1 MDVLDKFLK
10 QYSYKFDKGYPD
22 MNNPKDKEMLFEFAY
37 KLMEKDE
44 EIDIKITD
52 KEIINNKTS
61 TITSSE
67 ELYDIITNKYAVDG
81 QDVLNVDNFYNS
93 IKKSSNSNTLLNL
106 IQKGGNKRLSS
117 GNYDIKGVEKE
128 LYDLIMG
135 TIKIPNGEPSELWV
149 AFMYKGEIKGGV
161 AGDTGITSDID
172 VNNQGVSL
180 KNYASIATLDF
191 GSLGKTVEELL
202 RDTINLFQIL
212 SGLKVK
218 KTLTRNSINAILDAI
233 TSPEVERDMEEII
246 EMAKTTNIATIKRLA
261 AQIQSNLEDD
271 DPKSLVKSFCRGI
284 DTNIADK
291 LNEVSWWMT
300 INKGIVYTSSNK
312 ELFEKLRCTDEN
324 RLSYGVSNFKD
335 LHLFVNG
342 NYLYKTIASK

>member
-1 MDVLDKFLK
+1 MDNLTKYLNNIA
-10 QYSYKFDKGYPD
+10 YKFPKGYPD
-22 MNNPKDKEMLFEFAY
+22 MDNPEDKKMLFEIIENFIN
-37 KLMEKDE
+37 EDE
-44 EIDIKITD
+44 EVDIKITD
-52 KEIINNKTS
+52 KDITNNKTS

-67 ELYDIITNKYAVDG
+67 ELYDTITTKYAVDG
-81 QDVLNVDNFYNS
+81 QDVLNVENFYNS
-93 IKKSSNSNTLLNL
+93 IQKSPNSNNLLTL
-106 IQKGGNKRLSS
+106 IQNGGNKKLSS
-117 GNYDIKGVEKE
+117 GNYSIKGIEKE

-161 AGDTGITSDID
+161 AGDTGITSDVDI
-172 VNNQGVSL
+172 NGQGVSL

-233 TSPEVERDMEEII
+233 TSPDVESDMEEII
-246 EMAKTTNIATIKRLA
+246 QMAETTNIATIKRLA
-261 AQIQSNLEDD
+261 AQIQSNLEDG
-271 DPKSLVKSFCRGI
+271 DPKSLVRSFCRGI
-284 DTNIADK
+284 DVNIADK

-312 ELFEKLRCTDEN
+312 ELFEKLRCTEDN

-342 NYLYKTIASK
+342 NYLYKSIAAK